1 MIDAELNHLRQLS
14 KQIERLLA
22 LATSQHQFDAFGWAK
37 EAGGRPLS
45 TLAFYILQKDH
56 LITNLRLSP
65 TKLVR
70 FLHTI
75 EAGYIAVNPYHNS
88 THASDVLQT
97 LHIILHRSGMLP
109 HYADPLALLA
119 CYLAAIV
126 HDYEHLGVTNDY
138 LIATQSD
145 LAIRYNDRSPMEN
158 HHLAAAFSVLRNA
171 EFDFLPA
178 DMSFTA
184 RSRLRKVRGRRRSVV
199 DLDAIQA

>member
-1 MIDAELNHLRQLS
+1 
-14 KQIERLLA
+14 LLA
-22 LATSQHQFDAFGWAK
+22 LATSQHQFDAFSWA
-37 EAGGRPLS
+37 EETGGRPLS

-56 LITNLRLSP
+56 LITNLRLNS

-75 EAGYIAVNPYHNS
+75 EAGYIATNPYHNA
-88 THASDVLQT
+88 THAADVLQT

-158 HHLAAAFSVLRNA
+158 HHLAAAFSVLRA
-171 EFDFLPA
+171 GDYDFLA
-178 DMSFTA
+178 GDMSVA
-184 RSRLRKVRGRRRSVV
+184 SRSRLRKACGTHCSVV
-199 DLDAIQA
+199 LGQ